1 MISRLDKDVG
11 RIIQLL
17 DELGLDENTLV
28 MFSSDNGTT
37 HLDKEVDYEFF
48 ESVGPL
54 RGLKG
59 SLYEGGIRVPMIA
72 RWPGKIEP
80 STTTDHISAFWDVLP
95 TIAEVTGTRPPDGI
109 DGVSFAP
116 TLLGRPEDQKRPEYL
131 YWEFTGYG
139 GQQAVRMG
147 DWKAVRQ
154 EMLLR
159 NNPDP
164 LAIELYNLK
173 RDIGESQD
181 IAAANPEIV
190 ARMKKIMTTGRVPS
204 QLFPIPALDK

>member
-1 MISRLDKDVG
+1 
-11 RIIQLL
+11 
-17 DELGLDENTLV
+17 
-28 MFSSDNGTT
+28 MFSSDNGAT
-37 HLDKEVDYEFF
+37 HLEKEVDYKFF

-72 RWPGKIEP
+72 RWPGKIGP

-95 TIAEVTGTRPPDGI
+95 TVAEVTGTRPPEGI

-116 TLLGRPEDQKRPEYL
+116 TLLSRSKDQKQREYL

-154 EMLLR
+154 NMLRR
-159 NNPDP
+159 NNPRP
-164 LAIELYNLK
+164 LKIELYNLGN
-173 RDIGESQD
+173 DIGESQD
-181 IAAANPEIV
+181 VSADHPEVV
-190 ARMKKIMTTGRVPS
+190 ARMDEIMTTGRVPS
-204 QLFPIPALDK
+204 QLFPIPRLDK